1 MDQPSPS
8 PTPDPLPEPTA
19 GATKPKKLKKEEK
32 THKKKKLLG
41 FPSVIWNQLKILN
54 DFEPF
59 KAQFTDEHID
69 ILIIS
74 TDDRRAAIVHIHE
87 GKIVVEQV
95 KTKPE
100 FLTPVKKQI
109 KPRITTDTTTF
120 LGLAMGKVNPVKAIL
135 KGKLKIRKLKVVLKF
150 TKTFSLIKAAHRQKK
165 QKES

>member
-1 MDQPSPS
+1 MDLTTSES
-8 PTPDPLPEPTA
+8 
-19 GATKPKKLKKEEK
+19 KPKKLKKEEK
-32 THKKKKLLG
+32 THKKKNKKKKLLG

-59 KAQFTDEHID
+59 KTQFANEHID

-74 TDDRRAAIVHIHE
+74 TDDRRAAVVHIH
-87 GKIVVEQV
+87 GGNIVVEQV

-120 LGLAMGKVNPVKAIL
+120 LGLAMGKVAPVKAIL
-135 KGKLKIRKLKVVLKF
+135 KGKLKIKKVKVVLKF
-150 TKTFSLIKAAHRQKK
+150 TKTFSLIKAAHRAKK
-165 QKES
+165 NQ